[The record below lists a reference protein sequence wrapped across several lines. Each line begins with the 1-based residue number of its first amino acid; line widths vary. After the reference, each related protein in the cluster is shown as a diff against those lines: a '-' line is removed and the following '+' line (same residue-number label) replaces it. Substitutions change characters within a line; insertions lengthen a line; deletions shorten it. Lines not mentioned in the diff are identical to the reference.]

1 MRFSNKTL
9 RDALRVVH
17 LVIAGMI
24 GAHLYSPL
32 AEAEW
37 FTTLVRFS
45 TMPVLVLTGL
55 SMWQMPLLTKL
66 LKR

>member
-1 MRFSNKTL
+1 MRLSNKTL
-9 RDALRVVH
+9 RDILRAVH

-24 GAHLYSPL
+24 GAYLYSPL
-32 AEAEW
+32 GDAEW
-37 FTTLVRFS
+37 FAALVRFS

-55 SMWQMPLLTKL
+55 SMWQMPALTKL